1 MSSVSQSFISGS
13 IIMFALKM
21 TQRVIG
27 IVSTFILARILTP
40 LDFATIAIIALT
52 VEIFQILSDAGSA
65 DYILQRNK
73 VGKVDL
79 DTAWTFNILT
89 KSMLMFA
96 LILGAPWL
104 ADFFK
109 DPNLASGLRVASIV
123 LLLNALCSPGVWLL
137 MRDVDYNKLFW
148 VYLAQK
154 IVSVIVVISLA
165 LLLKNFW
172 AIIIGELIGA
182 CVLLIGSY
190 MIHSCRP
197 KLALTKVAEQWR
209 FSQWMLFKGVLGL
222 LRAEVD
228 IFLVSQKFDKV
239 QLGFYHMSKGVA
251 LIPNEV
257 ISPLLEPLLAVLA
270 KSKND
275 MREFSFRYSTILF
288 ATIFLTVPIVTF
300 IAIFSINVIEILL
313 GDQWLEAKNLLTA
326 LMLLIA
332 FIPLNHVFYSA
343 MTALGRVRQL
353 FFYDLI
359 SLALVLIVMIPT
371 TDISIEAFALLR
383 GGIALFTVL
392 TFYLYFSKIID
403 YKISKPLIYIISVC
417 SLGGLSG
424 FSSLK
429 LSEIID
435 MHVFFE
441 TVICGAVFCILYLM
455 GAWLA
460 IRVYFHRCEEVTTLT
475 NAIYNYVEGYL
486 PERIK
491 QLVEP
496 KDRSA

>member
-27 IVSTFILARILTP
+27 ILSTFILARILTP

-65 DYILQRNK
+65 DYILQRSK
-73 VGKVDL
+73 VDSVDL

-89 KSMLMFA
+89 KSLLMFA

-104 ADFFK
+104 AEFFN
-109 DPNLASGLRVASIV
+109 DPNLEAGLQVASIV

-137 MRDVDYNKLFW
+137 MREVDYSRLFW

-154 IVSVIVVISLA
+154 VVSVIVVISLA
-165 LLLKNFW
+165 LVLKNFW
-172 AIIIGELIGA
+172 AIIVGELIGA
-182 CVLLIGSY
+182 CVLLAGSY
-190 MIHSCRP
+190 IIHSVRP

-228 IFLVSQKFDKV
+228 IFLVSQKFDKL

-275 MREFSFRYSTILF
+275 MREFGFRYSTILF

-300 IAIFSINVIEILL
+300 IAVFSINVIEILL
-313 GDQWLEAKNLLTA
+313 GSQWLEARELLTA

-359 SLALVLIVMIPT
+359 SLALVLVVLLPVS
-371 TDISIEAFALLR
+371 DISVEWFALLR
-383 GGIALFTVL
+383 GAIALFTVL
-392 TFYLYFSKIID
+392 SFYLFFSRIIG
-403 YKISKPLIYIISVC
+403 YRITRPILYVASIG
-417 SLGGLSG
+417 SLGALSG
-424 FSSLK
+424 FVSLHVSN
-429 LSEIID
+429 LVDI
-435 MHVFFE
+435 HVFFE
-441 TVICGAVFCILYLM
+441 TVIAGSVFSAVYLL
-455 GAWLA
+455 GAWLL
-460 IRVYFHRCEEVTTLT
+460 IRIHFHRYEEVAALT
-475 NAIYNYVEGYL
+475 SAIYNYIEGYL
-486 PERIK
+486 PARIK
-491 QLVEP
+491 SLINPEG
-496 KDRSA
+496 

>member
-1 MSSVSQSFISGS
+1 MNSVSQSFISGS

-27 IVSTFILARILTP
+27 ILSTFILARILTP

-65 DYILQRNK
+65 DYILQRGK
-73 VGKVDL
+73 VDQVDL

-89 KSMLMFA
+89 KALLMVG

-104 ADFFK
+104 AEFFN
-109 DPNLASGLRVASIV
+109 DPNLEAGLRVASVV
-123 LLLNALCSPGVWLL
+123 LLLNALCSPGIWLL

-172 AIIIGELIGA
+172 AIIIGELVGA
-182 CVLLIGSY
+182 CVLLLGSY
-190 MIHSCRP
+190 IIHSCRP

-228 IFLVSQKFDKV
+228 IFLVSQKFEKV

-275 MREFSFRYSTILF
+275 MQEFSFRYSTILF

-300 IAIFSINVIEILL
+300 IAVFSINIIELLL
-313 GDQWLEAKNLLTA
+313 GDQWLEAKDLLTA

-359 SLALVLIVMIPT
+359 SLALVLVVLTPI
-371 TDISIEAFALLR
+371 TDVSVEWFAMLR
-383 GGIALFTVL
+383 GAIALFTVL
-392 TFYLYFSKIID
+392 TFYLFFSKIIE
-403 YKISKPLIYIISVC
+403 YKISRPILYVTAIC
-417 SLGGLSG
+417 SLGALSG
-424 FSSLK
+424 YLSLS
-429 LSEIID
+429 LSHIIEL
-435 MHVFFE
+435 HVFFE
-441 TVICGAVFCILYLM
+441 TLICGLFFSTLYLL
-455 GAWLA
+455 GAWLL
-460 IRVYFHRCEEVTTLT
+460 IRIHFHRYQEVNTLT
-475 NAIYNYVEGYL
+475 GAIYAYIEGYV
-486 PERIK
+486 PESIK
-491 QLVEP
+491 RKIGTE
-496 KDRSA
+496 R